1 MNPRDRTPDKAH
13 DVSPDTNPSRRT
25 DRPKVMFLIRSL
37 ELGGAERVFATL
49 VNNLI
54 RFDPVVLL
62 HDEII
67 APPNRLRDTIP
78 YSGVLPESRSTR
90 EARTTF
96 DVAQRFREARRIR
109 QLTDREGC
117 RILSSFLLK
126 SNRVAVFT
134 KLFFAPDLKVVVNVH
149 ELMSQQ
155 LQYEHPALLERWIHR
170 WISRLIFR
178 RADLIIAVAEGVKR
192 DLVSSFGA
200 PSEKIVVVHNPIDL
214 ELIRQRSSEP
224 LEQAPYAGNNIRLV
238 VAVGRLVKLK
248 GFDLLIQAFA
258 RPARQFGAK
267 LVIIGDGEERETLQE
282 LVTDLGLAD
291 SVFLI
296 GEREN
301 PWKYMARADL
311 FVLSSLTEA
320 FPSVLGE
327 ALAVGKPILATDCS
341 PGVREY
347 LLNGECGQLCTP
359 GDVGSLANGIEQ
371 LLADD
376 ALCERLTRK
385 AGARVAPFDVPLAGR
400 EYEDALATFV
410 EGSASQSQTTG
421 CD

>member
-1 MNPRDRTPDKAH
+1 
-13 DVSPDTNPSRRT
+13 
-25 DRPKVMFLIRSL
+25 
-37 ELGGAERVFATL
+37 
-49 VNNLI
+49 
-54 RFDPVVLL
+54 
-62 HDEII
+62 
-67 APPNRLRDTIP
+67 
-78 YSGVLPESRSTR
+78 
-90 EARTTF
+90 
-96 DVAQRFREARRIR
+96 
-109 QLTDREGC
+109 
-117 RILSSFLLK
+117 
-126 SNRVAVFT
+126 VAVFT

-155 LQYEHPALLERWIHR
+155 LRYEHPPLLERWIHH

-385 AGARVAPFDVPLAGR
+385 AAARVAPFDVPLAVR

-410 EGSASQSQTTG
+410 EGSASNSQTTG
-421 CD
+421 SVDGG